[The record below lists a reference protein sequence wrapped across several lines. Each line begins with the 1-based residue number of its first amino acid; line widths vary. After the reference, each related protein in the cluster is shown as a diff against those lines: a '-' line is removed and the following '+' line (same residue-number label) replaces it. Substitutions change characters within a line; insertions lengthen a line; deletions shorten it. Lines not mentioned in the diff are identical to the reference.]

1 MAAPI
6 SPVRPP
12 AGGGLVPAEWPAQ
25 AADAIVDTIDKVK
38 DKTTR
43 PAITAARAVVYGLL
57 AAIVAPVALILVLV
71 LIGRLYANYVAGA
84 FDVVPPRSGR
94 STPCFSWS
102 SWPGASC
109 CSARPTI
116 RRRSPDPAQ
125 PGRRLGQLEESAI
138 PAG

>member
-84 FDVVPPRSGR
+84 FDVVPP
-94 STPCFSWS
+94 TI
-102 SWPGASC
+102 WPLYTLLFVVFMAGGVVLLRKANH
-109 CSARPTI
+109 
-116 RRRSPDPAQ
+116 PA
-125 PGRRLGQLEESAI
+125 PK
-138 PAG
+138 P